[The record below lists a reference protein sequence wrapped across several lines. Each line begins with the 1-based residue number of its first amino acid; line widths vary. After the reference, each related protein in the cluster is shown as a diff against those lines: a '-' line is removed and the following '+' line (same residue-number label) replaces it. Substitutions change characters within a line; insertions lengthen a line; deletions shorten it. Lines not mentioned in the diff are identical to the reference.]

1 MGVFAIKPLVIAL
14 ASLITLVLVYL
25 NIRMVYEQASIF
37 FAASDSTF
45 WKSVIIAGGTTYVS
59 LLIMAILYPMISK
72 QEKESVK
79 LHPES
84 ETLNKLTI
92 PTYTK
97 VAVALDFS
105 KNDHK
110 LIAHALGQG
119 GKESH
124 YMLIHVV
131 ESPATRIIGDATDDM
146 ETRKDQNRMNGYVEE
161 LKTAGYTVTG
171 LLGFDSR
178 VKEIVRL
185 VKQSESE
192 MLVIG
197 AHGHSGLSDVLY
209 GETVDAVRHELKIPV
224 LVVNL

>member
-1 MGVFAIKPLVIAL
+1 VIAL

-37 FAASDSTF
+37 FESSDSVF
-45 WKSVIIAGGTTYVS
+45 WKAMIIVGGIAYIS
-59 LLIMAILYPMISK
+59 LLVMAIFYPLMST

-84 ETLNKLTI
+84 DKLNKLAI
-92 PTYTK
+92 PSYRK

-119 GKESH
+119 GKDSH

-146 ETRKDQNRMNGYVEE
+146 ETRKDQQRMEGYVEE
-161 LKTAGYTVTG
+161 LKMAGYTVTG
-171 LLGFDSR
+171 LLGFDGR

-185 VKQSESE
+185 VKQTESE
-192 MLVIG
+192 ILVIG